1 MFSSGGTPDGA
12 AVDVGVEGHYDVD
25 MYEGARVLKIFPAGD
40 VLVDIAVLAQCPTMP
55 VHEIRDHILQ
65 CDK

>member
-1 MFSSGGTPDGA
+1 M
-12 AVDVGVEGHYDVD
+12 DVGVEGHYDVD

-40 VLVDIAVLAQCPTMP
+40 VLVDIGVLAQCPTMP

>member
-1 MFSSGGTPDGA
+1 M
-12 AVDVGVEGHYDVD
+12 DVGVEGHYDVD

-40 VLVDIAVLAQCPTMP
+40 VLADIAVLTQSPTMP

-65 CDK
+65 YDK